1 MLPQTKNNH
10 AHAEDIR
17 KVISCHTNHSRSIY
31 HIEAHDTDRTARV
44 SFSEAIKNA
53 AAHQIQGRHKVV
65 GDKGRRLENYR
76 EDANYYLL
84 NFTTSEFSGPSRT
97 EPTSEAT
104 PFYLSSNEYFAH
116 ENAMLY
122 DPEANMAF
130 LESTL
135 NGMRAGAIADYFKEF
150 ANRNESYTLIP
161 QLDAEAAARARRYQ
175 TIRSVNLRVAMGPIT
190 GADREAGIGVIK
202 SFGENYDA
210 GTIDIEIK
218 AQRERGRSLSLTS
231 VWWTIANIL
240 GNDAPNNVTR
250 MIVKGREHD
259 DDQIEPID
267 LIQHK
272 ENRETR
278 LQVDD
283 QTRKVPHTERWD
295 ALIKMRQEF
304 LG

>member
-1 MLPQTKNNH
+1 MPYKSF
-10 AHAEDIR
+10 
-17 KVISCHTNHSRSIY
+17 KVNIY
-31 HIEAHDTDRTARV
+31 HIEAHDTDRTASV

-53 AAHQIQGRHKVV
+53 AAQQINGRHKVV

-104 PFYLSSNEYFAH
+104 PFYLSPNEYFAH

-122 DPEANMAF
+122 DPEANLAF

-175 TIRSVNLRVAMGPIT
+175 TIRSVKLRVAMGPIT
-190 GADREAGIGVIK
+190 GADREAGIGPIK
-202 SFGENYDA
+202 GFGEKTTA
-210 GTIDIEIK
+210 R
-218 AQRERGRSLSLTS
+218 A
-231 VWWTIANIL
+231 
-240 GNDAPNNVTR
+240 
-250 MIVKGREHD
+250 
-259 DDQIEPID
+259 
-267 LIQHK
+267 
-272 ENRETR
+272 
-278 LQVDD
+278 
-283 QTRKVPHTERWD
+283 
-295 ALIKMRQEF
+295 
-304 LG
+304 